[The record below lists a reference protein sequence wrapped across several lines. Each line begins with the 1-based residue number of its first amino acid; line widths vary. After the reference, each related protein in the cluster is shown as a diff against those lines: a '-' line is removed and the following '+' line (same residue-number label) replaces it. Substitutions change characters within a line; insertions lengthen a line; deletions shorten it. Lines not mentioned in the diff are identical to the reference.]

1 MKVLLAVDGSEFTKR
16 MLAWLAVHT
25 ELVGPEAEQVFIT
38 VTPVLPPHVARYL
51 DATTEQA
58 YYDEQ
63 AESVFKPVMEFGR
76 RHGWKMTTLSPTGP
90 PAQEIAKAAEQ
101 GRYDLIMMGSHG
113 NSPISNLVLGS
124 VAQRVLATCKTPVLI
139 VR

>member
-16 MLAWLAVHT
+16 MLAWLAVHS
-25 ELVGPEAEQVFIT
+25 ELLGADAEHVFIA
-38 VTPVLPPHVARYL
+38 VTPALPPNVIRYL
-51 DATTEQA
+51 DATTEQT

-63 AESVFKPVMEFGR
+63 AQAVFEPVMAFGH
-76 RHGWKMTTLSPTGP
+76 RHGWKMAKIALVGQ
-90 PAQEIAKAAEQ
+90 PAEEIARAAEQ
-101 GRYDLIMMGSHG
+101 GHYDLIMMGSHG
-113 NSPISNLVLGS
+113 HSPIGNLVLGS